1 MIIGKIARKLKLFK
15 QTYSTNAYGE
25 RVVSDNSYVTIYGDF
40 DFKGGNTSFDADAL
54 INDQPIECLIRY
66 RTDIGVSPQY
76 FISNGSTNYSIKSI
90 KEIGRKDKMVI
101 LLEKNDVVDLSQ
113 TAANQFVFTID
124 TENTSIGSSLNTQFM
139 MPLVSGGSYNA
150 VVNWGDGSSDTI
162 TSYNQQEVTHTY
174 SSAGQYEIS
183 IEGTLQGWQF
193 NNAGDRL
200 KMLDVKQWGV
210 LDLSTNAAF
219 YGCANLDASATD
231 APNVSSTSFNTMF
244 RDCTNFNGAIG
255 NWDISSV
262 TRIDQCFYQ
271 CSTFNQPLNNWN
283 VSNVTNMSYM
293 FYNCLSFDQDLNSW
307 DTSNVERMDATFLN
321 ASQFNGDIYSW
332 DTTNVENMI
341 AMLYNCD
348 LFDQSLAAW
357 NIESVTNF
365 TNFMQNASGLST
377 TNYDATLISW
387 AAQSVSQNE
396 SINFGG
402 SQFTESAYASRFS
415 LIEDDG
421 WTIVDGGIFDPT
433 PADYIS
439 ILNTRVVAAGGVVEN
454 TTASQQFLQTLN
466 DIS

>member
-1 MIIGKIARKLKLFK
+1 MIIGKLDRKLKLYT

-25 RVVSDNSYVTIYGDF
+25 RVVSDNSYVTIYADF
-40 DFKGGNTSFDADAL
+40 DFKGGNTNFDADAL
-54 INDQPIECLIRY
+54 INDERIECLIRY
-66 RTDIGVSPQY
+66 RTNIGVSPQY

-90 KEIGRKDKMVI
+90 KEVGRKDAMVL

-113 TAANQFVFTID
+113 TAPNQFVFTID
-124 TENTSIGSSLNTQFM
+124 TENTSSGSSLNTQFM

-150 VVNWGDGSSDTI
+150 TVNWGDGSSDTI

-193 NNAGDRL
+193 NASGDKL

-210 LDLSTNAAF
+210 LDLSTGAAF
-219 YGCANLDASATD
+219 RGCTNLDASATD
-231 APNVSSTSFNTMF
+231 APTISSTSFNTMF
-244 RDCTNFNGAIG
+244 RGCTNFNGAIG
-255 NWDISSV
+255 NWDISTV
-262 TRIDQCFYQ
+262 TRIDQCFYE

-283 VSNVTNMSYM
+283 VSNVTNLYRTFFKAISY
-293 FYNCLSFDQDLNSW
+293 DKDLNSW
-307 DTSNVERMDATFLN
+307 DTSSVEDMQQMFYDC
-321 ASQFNGDIYSW
+321 SQFNGDIYSW
-332 DTTNVENMI
+332 DTTNVENMQQ
-341 AMLYNCD
+341 MFYNCD

-357 NIESVTNF
+357 NIGNVSNF

-377 TNYDATLISW
+377 SNYDATLIAW
-387 AAQSVSQNE
+387 QAGGHDNDI

-402 SQFTESAYASRFS
+402 SQFTESAYAARFS
-415 LIEDDG
+415 LIEDSS

-433 PADYIS
+433 PAQYIS
-439 ILNTRVVAAGGVVEN
+439 VLNTRVVAAGGVVEN
-454 TTASQQFLQTLN
+454 TTDSQAFLQTLN

>member
-1 MIIGKIARKLKLFK
+1 MIIGKLDRKLKLFT

-25 RVVSDNSYVTIYGDF
+25 RVVSDNSYVTIYADF
-40 DFKGGNTSFDADAL
+40 DFKGGNTNFDADAL
-54 INDQPIECLIRY
+54 INDERIECLIRY
-66 RTDIGVSPQY
+66 RTNIGVSPQY

-90 KEIGRKDKMVI
+90 KEVGRKDAMVL

-113 TAANQFVFTID
+113 TAPNQFVFTID
-124 TENTSIGSSLNTQFM
+124 TENTSSGSSLNTQFM

-150 VVNWGDGSSDTI
+150 TVNWGDGSSDTI

-174 SSAGQYEIS
+174 SSAGQYEVS

-193 NNAGDRL
+193 NNAGDKL
-200 KMLDVKQWGV
+200 KMLDIKQYGV

-219 YGCANLDASATD
+219 YGCTNLDASASD
-231 APNVSSTSFNTMF
+231 APTVSSTSFYRMF

-255 NWDISSV
+255 NWDISTITS
-262 TRIDQCFYQ
+262 ISQAFYN
-271 CSTFNQPLNNWN
+271 CSTFNKSINSWN
-283 VSNVTNMSYM
+283 VSNVNFLAST
-293 FYNCLSFDQDLNSW
+293 FFNCTSFDQDLNSW
-307 DTSNVERMDATFLN
+307 DTSNVESMANTFYN
-321 ASQFNGDIYSW
+321 CSQFNGDIYSW
-332 DTTNVENMI
+332 DTTNVENMQQ
-341 AMLYNCD
+341 MFYNCD

-357 NIESVTNF
+357 NIGNVSNF

-377 TNYDATLISW
+377 SNYDATLIAW
-387 AAQSVSQNE
+387 QSGGHDNDI

-402 SQFTESAYASRFS
+402 SQFTESAYAARFS
-415 LIEDDG
+415 LINDDG

-439 ILNTRVVAAGGVVEN
+439 ILTTRVVAAGGVIEN
-454 TTASQQFLQTLN
+454 TTDSQAFLQDLN